1 MPLSPEQ
8 ALDESTHR
16 KVEGAFDELQR
27 AARNIEREALAIED
41 EGGEQRLADLLRSVS
56 VELRVKLKETM
67 ATAYYRPLSE
77 ADRIAQRHGLWCREP
92 NQKRV
97 RKRSRSPSSTNP
109 EKTLAPHKPGWLF
122 QQKRSR
128 QT

>member
-8 ALDESTHR
+8 ALDESSHR

-56 VELRVKLKETM
+56 ADLRNKLKETM

-77 ADRIAQRHGLWCREP
+77 EDRLAQEARML
-92 NQKRV
+92 V
-97 RKRSRSPSSTNP
+97 SRP
-109 EKTLAPHKPGWLF
+109 ETEGTEEEQVALF
-122 QQKRSR
+122 DESGEDARAA
-128 QT
+128 

>member
-8 ALDESTHR
+8 ALDESSHR

-27 AARNIEREALAIED
+27 AARNIEREALAIEA

-56 VELRVKLKETM
+56 ADLRNKLKQTM

-77 ADRIAQRHGLWCREP
+77 EDRLSQEAR
-92 NQKRV
+92 
-97 RKRSRSPSSTNP
+97 
-109 EKTLAPHKPGWLF
+109 TLARKSEAPGGKEEEQVGLF
-122 QQKRSR
+122 DDPGEDARAA
-128 QT
+128 